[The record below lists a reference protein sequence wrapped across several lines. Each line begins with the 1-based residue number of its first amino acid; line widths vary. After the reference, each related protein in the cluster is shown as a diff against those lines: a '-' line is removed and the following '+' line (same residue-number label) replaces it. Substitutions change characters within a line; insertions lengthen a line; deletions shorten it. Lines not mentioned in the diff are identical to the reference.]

1 MWFNDQYHPESDLFQ
16 SAFSSR
22 ERAIVAAFHQ
32 RFESVSD
39 SFPDPLGRAADLQ
52 ARPEWRAL
60 SRAAMDTLRDLGEDS
75 T

>member
-52 ARPEWRAL
+52 ARPEW
-60 SRAAMDTLRDLGEDS
+60 SDPGTWVTLVSGHMGNTR